1 MFRGEVY
8 WVKFNI
14 GGPGGAESVRPA
26 VIVSN
31 DVSNITLNWVQ
42 VAPVT
47 SNTEK
52 IYPGESA
59 FRLEDLQAK
68 ALCNQL
74 RTVGKDSLGK
84 KIGKLSSQDMA
95 DLDKALK
102 VQLDLK

>member
-1 MFRGEVY
+1 MFRGEVF
-8 WVKFNI
+8 WIKFNI

-52 IYPGESA
+52 P
-59 FRLEDLQAK
+59 
-68 ALCNQL
+68 
-74 RTVGKDSLGK
+74 
-84 KIGKLSSQDMA
+84 IG
-95 DLDKALK
+95 
-102 VQLDLK
+102 